1 MQCLAVTDLFHTGHM
16 FVIIDFCTGIRELT
30 KWIDAPFPVRSY
42 GYRKVKLSVFLHKK
56 GHQVRKTLPQN
67 RSYKNQGLTS

>member
-42 GYRKVKLSVFLHKK
+42 EYRRCSRVCFCTRKGIKFVKLCP
-56 GHQVRKTLPQN
+56 KTV
-67 RSYKNQGLTS
+67 LTKIKD